1 MIPNWD
7 VNFTNCRPWEFGGI
21 FPDPGNYFVSG
32 KKMNQ
37 LLKDSFCQTLNIV
50 SLRLGQYLEVESMNK
65 KAQRSVIGSL
75 LLRLGGV

>member
-1 MIPNWD
+1 
-7 VNFTNCRPWEFGGI
+7 
-21 FPDPGNYFVSG
+21 
-32 KKMNQ
+32 MNQ

-65 KAQRSVIGSL
+65 KAQRSVVGSL